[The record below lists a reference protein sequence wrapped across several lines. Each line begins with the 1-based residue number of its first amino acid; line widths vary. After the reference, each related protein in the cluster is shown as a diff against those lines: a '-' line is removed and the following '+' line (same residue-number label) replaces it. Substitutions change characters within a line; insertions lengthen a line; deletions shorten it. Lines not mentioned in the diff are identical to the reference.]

1 MGKKEFTIVKYHYS
15 DGMREYEEQVVLAG
29 IVTDGDLST
38 DEWEYGERVV
48 NGYVVGYLT
57 MAQYRMGR
65 KLKLC

>member
-1 MGKKEFTIVKYHYS
+1 MSKKEFTIVKYHYL
-15 DGMREYEEQVVLAG
+15 DGMREYEEQVVLAD
-29 IVTDGDLST
+29 IVTDDDLPT

-57 MAQYRMGR
+57 MTQYRMGR